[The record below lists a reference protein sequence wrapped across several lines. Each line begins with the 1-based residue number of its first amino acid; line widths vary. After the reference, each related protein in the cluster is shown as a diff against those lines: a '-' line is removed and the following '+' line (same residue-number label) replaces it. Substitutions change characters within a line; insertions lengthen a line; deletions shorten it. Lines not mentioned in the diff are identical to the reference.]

1 MHQGVDS
8 FGGCVCIS
16 SHYIIM
22 YSWQP
27 LVLRT
32 YVHEFLPA
40 RLPLMLLPCSGVTV
54 HCGLQLL
61 HYNEGVAPEEGEGL
75 RSVTF
80 QPTQDSDAQPLR
92 IECEVS
98 SLHV

>member
-1 MHQGVDS
+1 M
-8 FGGCVCIS
+8 CVYWLTL
-16 SHYIIM
+16 HM

-32 YVHEFLPA
+32 YVHEILRA
-40 RLPLMLLPCSGVTV
+40 RLPLMLTLCSGVTV

-98 SLHV
+98 SLYV